1 MFFDSLLTISFPQRE
16 SRMNRT
22 QLNFVHAQGRVI
34 SPAERESRM
43 LRTQLTVVDE
53 KCRAVSPAD
62 REHRMKQT
70 QLHLVDA
77 QGSAVSPTVTSA
89 VEVVFRWVLRD
100 FPQVDP
106 AMIAEWAEEVGSAM
120 ELKGNLIAAH
130 ERYAYTALK
139 GKVRDWLRTKPAKE
153 ESAGIGQDLERLGGV
168 DRSFQV
174 EIDRKLLFEQ
184 LKTSLNERDRY
195 ILVLLLQDETSPAV
209 IATAL
214 GLSYTAAAKA
224 IQRVKE
230 RIAASLVGVSD
241 RNDFGHGSPQFCETK
256 G

>member
-16 SRMNRT
+16 SRMNQT
-22 QLNFVHAQGRVI
+22 QLHFVHAQGRCI
-34 SPAERESRM
+34 SSAEREPRVI
-43 LRTQLTVVDE
+43 RKQLNVVDE
-53 KCRAVSPAD
+53 MCSAVSPAD

-77 QGSAVSPTVTSA
+77 QGSAVSSTVKSA

-100 FPQVDP
+100 FPHVDP
-106 AMIAEWAEEVGSAM
+106 AMIAEWAEEVGCAM
-120 ELKGNLIAAH
+120 ESKGNQIVAH

-139 GKVRDWLRTKPAKE
+139 GKVRDWLRTKTAQE

-168 DRSFQV
+168 DRSFQR
-174 EIDRKLLFEQ
+174 ELDRKLLFEQ
-184 LKTSLNERDRY
+184 LKTALNERDRY

-214 GLSYTAAAKA
+214 GLSYPAAAKA

-230 RIAASLVGVSD
+230 RIAASLVGVSG

>member
-1 MFFDSLLTISFPQRE
+1 MVIESLLTISFPQRE
-16 SRMNRT
+16 SRMNQT
-22 QLNFVHAQGRVI
+22 QLHFVHAQGRCI
-34 SPAERESRM
+34 SSAEREPRVI
-43 LRTQLTVVDE
+43 RTQLNVVDE
-53 KCRAVSPAD
+53 MCSAVSPVD

-77 QGSAVSPTVTSA
+77 QGSAVSSTVKSA

-100 FPQVDP
+100 FPHVDP
-106 AMIAEWAEEVGSAM
+106 AMIAEWAEEVGCAM
-120 ELKGNLIAAH
+120 ESKGNQIVAH

-139 GKVRDWLRTKPAKE
+139 GKVRDWLRTKTAQE

-168 DRSFQV
+168 DRSFQR
-174 EIDRKLLFEQ
+174 ELDRKLLFEQ
-184 LKTSLNERDRY
+184 LKTALNERDRY

-214 GLSYTAAAKA
+214 GLSYPAAAKA

-230 RIAASLVGVSD
+230 RIAASLVGVSG

>member
-1 MFFDSLLTISFPQRE
+1 
-16 SRMNRT
+16 MNQT
-22 QLNFVHAQGRVI
+22 QLHFVHAQGRCI
-34 SPAERESRM
+34 SSAEREPRVI
-43 LRTQLTVVDE
+43 RTQLNVVDE
-53 KCRAVSPAD
+53 MCSAVSPVD

-77 QGSAVSPTVTSA
+77 QGSAVSSTVNSA

-100 FPQVDP
+100 FPHVDP
-106 AMIAEWAEEVGSAM
+106 AMIAEWAEEVGCAM
-120 ELKGNLIAAH
+120 ESKGNQIVAH

-139 GKVRDWLRTKPAKE
+139 GKVRDWLRTKTAQE

-168 DRSFQV
+168 DRSFQR
-174 EIDRKLLFEQ
+174 ELDRKLLLEQ
-184 LKTSLNERDRY
+184 LKTALNERDRY

-214 GLSYTAAAKA
+214 GLSYPAAAKA

-230 RIAASLVGVSD
+230 RIAASLVGVSG

>member
-16 SRMNRT
+16 SRMNQT
-22 QLNFVHAQGRVI
+22 QLHFVHAQGRCI
-34 SPAERESRM
+34 SSAEREPRVI
-43 LRTQLTVVDE
+43 RTQLNVVDE
-53 KCRAVSPAD
+53 MCSAVSPAD
-62 REHRMKQT
+62 REHRLKQT

-77 QGSAVSPTVTSA
+77 QGSAVSSTVKSA

-100 FPQVDP
+100 FPHVDP
-106 AMIAEWAEEVGSAM
+106 AMIAEWAEEVGCAM
-120 ELKGNLIAAH
+120 ESKGNQIVAH

-139 GKVRDWLRTKPAKE
+139 GKVRDWLRTKTAQE

-168 DRSFQV
+168 DRSFQR
-174 EIDRKLLFEQ
+174 ELDRKLLFEQ
-184 LKTSLNERDRY
+184 LKTALNERDRY
-195 ILVLLLQDETSPAV
+195 ILVLLLQDETSLAV

-214 GLSYTAAAKA
+214 GLRYQAGDKA
-224 IQRVKE
+224 IERVNE
-230 RIAASLVGVSD
+230 SIAASLVGVSG